1 MNLPPLPMRAVAVLL
16 LVAKLGF
23 VTQGQVRRWL
33 FAGSPSS
40 PLTSQRVLTGRVLTR
55 LRTAKLIDALPRAI
69 GGPGGGSATAVYA
82 ITTAGMR
89 LATTYEPSL
98 LGGRAARGPFLMRHN
113 LAVTDA
119 LLAFHE
125 SAVQQNHELTS
136 WETTWQL
143 ALKLGQG
150 RIVPD
155 AHLMYRTSTVEL
167 EALLEVDLGT
177 EGSRFFAG
185 KIARYLAL
193 WRSGSWRGVFTDW
206 PVILVI
212 APTDQRVRLLKQATE
227 TAIRAQSD
235 RAQVEAG
242 TEFSFT
248 TLTALISQGP
258 LTPVWQTAGRD
269 GVTGLIPD
277 VLKE

>member
-1 MNLPPLPMRAVAVLL
+1 VNLPPLSMRAVAVLL

-23 VTQGQVRRWL
+23 VTQGQIRKWL
-33 FAGSPSS
+33 FAGSPS
-40 PLTSQRVLTGRVLTR
+40 PMTSQRVLTGRVLAR
-55 LRTAKLIDALPRAI
+55 LRVLKLIDALPRTI
-69 GGPGGGSATAVYA
+69 GGPGGGSAKGVSSVSTGGVRPA
-82 ITTAGMR
+82 
-89 LATTYEPSL
+89 ATYDPSL
-98 LGGRAARGPFLMRHN
+98 LGGRAARGPFLMRHS

-125 SAVQQNHELTS
+125 SAQAHDHELTS
-136 WETTWQL
+136 WETAWQL

-155 AHLMYRTSTVEL
+155 AHLVYRTHEVEL

-185 KIARYLAL
+185 KIGRYLAL
-193 WRSGSWRGVFTDW
+193 WRSGGWRGIFADW

-227 TAIRAQSD
+227 TTLRSQSD
-235 RAQVEAG
+235 RVQVEAG

-248 TLTALISQGP
+248 TLPALISRGP
-258 LTPVWQTAGRD
+258 LARVWQVAGKD
-269 GVTGLIPD
+269 GITRLMAD
-277 VLKE
+277 VLEE